1 MPTPKGM
8 TRRCNAA
15 SEWAA
20 QTALGKHCSV
30 TFFVG
35 FDKGET
41 EACQNS
47 ATEYT
52 SGLHGATQCF
62 TIAMRAVRVVRA
74 VRAVCDV
81 SAMRVVRM

>member
-1 MPTPKGM
+1 MPAPEGM
-8 TRRCNAA
+8 TRSCNAA

-20 QTALGKHCSV
+20 RTALGKHRSV
-30 TFFVG
+30 TFFVS

-41 EACQNS
+41 EACQYS

-52 SGLHGATQCF
+52 SVLHGAAQCF
-62 TIAMRAVRVVRA
+62 TIAVRAVRA

>member
-1 MPTPKGM
+1 MPAPKGM

-30 TFFVG
+30 TFFVS

-41 EACQNS
+41 EACQYS

-52 SGLHGATQCF
+52 SVLHGAAQCF
-62 TIAMRAVRVVRA
+62 TIAVRA
-74 VRAVCDV
+74 VRAVRALCAVCDV
-81 SAMRVVRM
+81 SAMRAVRM

>member
-1 MPTPKGM
+1 MPAPKSM

-30 TFFVG
+30 TFFVS

-41 EACQNS
+41 EACQYS

-52 SGLHGATQCF
+52 SVLHGAAQCF
-62 TIAMRAVRVVRA
+62 TIAMRAVRA